1 MATLLT
7 AIFMPFI
14 TYLYKMNQT
23 RISGHRQ
30 CSIENLAYY
39 FWEILENTDLLD

>member
-23 RISGHRQ
+23 RISVTDSVQLKTLPTTFGK
-30 CSIENLAYY
+30 
-39 FWEILENTDLLD
+39 FWKILTC